1 MRLELAPGAG
11 DGRRAR
17 DGAGLRRR
25 LGAAPGLDLGV
36 TRHRRRGELKIQ
48 CVVLVEQIKCVRARG
63 LVVNPSL
70 K

>member
-1 MRLELAPGAG
+1 MRLELAAGAG

-36 TRHRRRGELKIQ
+36 TRQSLNLQ